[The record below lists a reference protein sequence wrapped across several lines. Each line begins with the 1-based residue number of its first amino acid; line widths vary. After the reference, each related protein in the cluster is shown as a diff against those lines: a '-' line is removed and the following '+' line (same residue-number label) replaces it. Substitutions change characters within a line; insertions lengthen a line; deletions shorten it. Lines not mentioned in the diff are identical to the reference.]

1 MSKTTGF
8 VQLKP
13 LKNTNKNESGQIGE
27 QILNSYKRAQSNL
40 QLLDPQ
46 ITKVDDALKDKKSCI
61 SSLEAEN
68 SLRYN
73 QKRKRDYR
81 AKTLEM
87 TERSKRKWLVSKGK
101 SHVLDFSDEELVKL
115 RKFFQS
121 LDTDGKD
128 GISVEEL

>member
-1 MSKTTGF
+1 
-8 VQLKP
+8 
-13 LKNTNKNESGQIGE
+13 
-27 QILNSYKRAQSNL
+27 
-40 QLLDPQ
+40 
-46 ITKVDDALKDKKSCI
+46 
-61 SSLEAEN
+61 
-68 SLRYN
+68 
-73 QKRKRDYR
+73 
-81 AKTLEM
+81 M